1 MERKREGEGE
11 GERDYTDSEK
21 ACFRVR
27 ENSRARASA
36 KDIEQVEEQDNER
49 GKACAGYA

>member
-36 KDIEQVEEQDNER
+36 KDIEQVEEHDSESNR
-49 GKACAGYA
+49 S